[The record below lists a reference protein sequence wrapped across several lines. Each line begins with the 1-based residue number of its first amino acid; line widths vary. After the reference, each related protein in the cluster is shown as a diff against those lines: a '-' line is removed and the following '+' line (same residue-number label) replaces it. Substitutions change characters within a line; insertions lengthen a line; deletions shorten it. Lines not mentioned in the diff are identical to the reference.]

1 MYIYNL
7 TQHKATPDQERDGV
21 VNLSDHRIGDLKT
34 LLDFDAMPSHS
45 DIVRRAKLIARLV
58 IAEAIDDEQYGY
70 YPIGVMIGGAPW
82 LMPALTNVLKEED
95 ISVFFAYPPRVSK
108 DIVKEDG
115 SVEKVSIFEYQG
127 LFEV

>member
-7 TQHKATPDQERDGV
+7 TQHKATHAQENDGV

-34 LLDFDAMPSHS
+34 LLDFDSMPSHS
-45 DIVRRAKLIARLV
+45 DIVRRAKLIAQLV
-58 IAEAIDDEQYGY
+58 IAEATDDEQYGY
-70 YPIGVMIGGAPW
+70 YPIGAMIGGAPW
-82 LMPALTNVLKEED
+82 LMPALTEALKKED
-95 ISVFFAYPPRVSK
+95 ISVFFAYSPRVSK

-115 SVEKVSIFEYQG
+115 TVEKVSTFEYQG